1 MTEKKQIQ
9 LSCYVIVELMAMA
22 GCIRC

>member
-9 LSCYVIVELMAMA
+9 LSCYVS
-22 GCIRC
+22 